1 MMVERDP
8 RRGWFVVRASGP
20 LQVEEMLQI
29 IGSVRATVEQRM
41 VPMLF
46 DARES
51 SGSLTDVEV
60 DRAVAA
66 VQAAVRRD
74 GSRGHLA
81 IVADDDDVYETLLRY
96 ETRCADIGV
105 RIIRVFRQLSDAE
118 QWLGIVSAARNL
130 R

>member
-1 MMVERDP
+1 MTVERDP
-8 RRGWFVVRASGP
+8 RRGWFVVRGSGP
-20 LQVEEMLQI
+20 LQVDEMLQI

-51 SGSLTDVEV
+51 SGSLTDAEI
-60 DRAVAA
+60 DRLVAA
-66 VQAAVRRD
+66 VQAAVQRS

-81 IVADDDDVYETLLRY
+81 IVADDDDVYGTLLRY

-105 RIIRVFRQLSDAE
+105 RIIRVFRQLPDAE
-118 QWLGIVSAARNL
+118 RWLGIVSAARNL
-130 R
+130 C